1 MLPQMPRSGLM
12 VLAVLSF
19 SAAAFAQPPAKW
31 ESRGPG
37 GGGAMYSPSL
47 SPHNVDELYVA
58 CDMSP
63 EFHSADYGKTWETLD
78 FRQFWCNQ
86 ASAVRF
92 TKDTM
97 ILWSLSYASPRGENI
112 VRPLR
117 SVDGGKSWQIVDGP
131 SWPEGRR
138 ANAIEGDFA
147 NPDKAFV
154 VAESRHL
161 WVTLDGGKSWKSNFQ
176 SASGGLTL
184 VGSFCDGET
193 IYLGTSAG
201 LLVSRD
207 GGKSFAVSEVGGL
220 GAGAGI
226 VGLAGA
232 KQYGKVRLFALVTSR
247 PPELRAGRVG
257 ITRSVYVLDIGGEW
271 VKKSEGL
278 DSEASISFIACS
290 VGEINVCYVGGGV
303 RTPQSGMCVFKTANG
318 GDKWEN
324 IFLIDGNKNIASGW
338 AGDGGDFRWSYP
350 EYVLGMG
357 VSPIDPNRVV
367 ITDLGCVHATSDGG
381 KSWRALY
388 TTPSRP
394 HESGKPTP
402 RCDTYR
408 GMGMEPTS
416 AWCLCWMD
424 RENIFAG
431 FTDIRGVRSTDG
443 GKTWGW
449 TYTGH
454 SLNSSYH
461 VLKHP
466 TRDLAFMST
475 SSVHDMYRS
484 SYLADGTI
492 DRGSGLLL
500 YSADK
505 GASWK
510 CLHDFG
516 HPVIW
521 SAIDPRSPNR
531 MMASVIHSREGGIW
545 MTQDADKL
553 GESTWTRLPQPPRT
567 EGHPMNCHFLDDGS
581 LLVSFSGR
589 RAGNEFTAS
598 SGVFISC
605 DSGKSWEDRSA
616 PGLKFWVKELVIDP
630 ADKSQNTW
638 YACTFDA
645 WTASTGPEGKDSGLF
660 RTTDRGKNWTQIA
673 DKRIAPSGIL
683 NANSCTVNPDKPDE
697 LYLTSEYDGL
707 FYTDNARADKP
718 TFTQVN
724 SYPFRNPTGVFF
736 NPLNKREVWA
746 TSFGNGMY
754 VGEVQ

>member
-1 MLPQMPRSGLM
+1 M
-12 VLAVLSF
+12 
-19 SAAAFAQPPAKW
+19 
-31 ESRGPG
+31 
-37 GGGAMYSPSL
+37 
-47 SPHNVDELYVA
+47 
-58 CDMSP
+58 C
-63 EFHSADYGKTWETLD
+63 
-78 FRQFWCNQ
+78 
-86 ASAVRF
+86 
-92 TKDTM
+92 
-97 ILWSLSYASPRGENI
+97 
-112 VRPLR
+112 
-117 SVDGGKSWQIVDGP
+117 
-131 SWPEGRR
+131 
-138 ANAIEGDFA
+138 
-147 NPDKAFV
+147 
-154 VAESRHL
+154 
-161 WVTLDGGKSWKSNFQ
+161 
-176 SASGGLTL
+176 
-184 VGSFCDGET
+184 
-193 IYLGTSAG
+193 
-201 LLVSRD
+201 
-207 GGKSFAVSEVGGL
+207 
-220 GAGAGI
+220 
-226 VGLAGA
+226 
-232 KQYGKVRLFALVTSR
+232 
-247 PPELRAGRVG
+247 
-257 ITRSVYVLDIGGEW
+257 TR
-271 VKKSEGL
+271 
-278 DSEASISFIACS
+278 
-290 VGEINVCYVGGGV
+290 
-303 RTPQSGMCVFKTANG
+303 
-318 GDKWEN
+318 
-324 IFLIDGNKNIASGW
+324 
-338 AGDGGDFRWSYP
+338 
-350 EYVLGMG
+350 LGMG

-645 WTASTGPEGKDSGLF
+645 WTASHSSSSSAIQPGTDMAHFAADRPLAAEPDTRFNYSSG
-660 RTTDRGKNWTQIA
+660 TTNIIA
-673 DKRIAPSGIL
+673 RLVGDHLGGADAMASFL
-683 NANSCTVNPDKPDE
+683 ADE
-697 LYLTSEYDGL
+697 LFGPLDMRSAT
-707 FYTDNARADKP
+707 P
-718 TFTQVN
+718 TFDEAGTFIASSYVN
-724 SYPFRNPTGVFF
+724 ATAEDFARFGLLMLRGGVANGRRIVSESWMNYQRTPRSIDPEDGDLYSAQFWVTDDGRGTYSAHGYEGQRIIAA
-736 NPLNKREVWA
+736 PALDLVIVRLGSTPADRSEHLRAWEDAVLDAVAGA
-746 TSFGNGMY
+746 TS
-754 VGEVQ
+754 